1 MSFGSNLNIIFYSD
15 LVVSKKC
22 NVTNNLLSTPRQFPL
37 GAGLIPIILYC
48 AFPRYNVTDSHF
60 LVLIRW
66 AIKCSFTR
74 NILFH
79 TLHDCRIDTLAKK
92 KMRLKTT

>member
-1 MSFGSNLNIIFYSD
+1 MISDYSTHFLIYPVLYTIPLWLYYLFRYNIMSFGSNLNIIFYSD

-60 LVLIRW
+60 LVLIR
-66 AIKCSFTR
+66 
-74 NILFH
+74 
-79 TLHDCRIDTLAKK
+79 
-92 KMRLKTT
+92 